1 MNPEHVRVLVARR
14 MQQATEALEDG
25 RYLLAAGRGART
37 AVNRAYYAAFYAVL
51 ALLQALGKTPR
62 KHRGVL
68 ALFDTECVR
77 TGRLPK
83 ELSAALHQLF
93 DARQEEIIADLIQYC
108 LRKPRNSSPSR
119 SNLCKLYVII
129 CLIPGI
135 SRESSTPDNA
145 TEHSMPV
152 EQHHPALERILS
164 LGQEVEAR

>member
-14 MQQATEALEDG
+14 MQQAAEALEDG

-51 ALLQALGKTPR
+51 ALLQALGKIPR

-77 TGRLPK
+77 TGRLPR

-93 DARQEEIIADLIQYC
+93 DARQEDDYRRIHRCGGAIC
-108 LRKPRNSSPSR
+108 PS
-119 SNLCKLYVII
+119 Y
-129 CLIPGI
+129 
-135 SRESSTPDNA
+135 T
-145 TEHSMPV
+145 
-152 EQHHPALERILS
+152 
-164 LGQEVEAR
+164 

>member
-51 ALLQALGKTPR
+51 AMLQALGKTPR

-93 DARQEEIIADLIQYC
+93 DARQEDDYRRLDPVLPEEAIELIAVAEQFVQAIRDHLLDTGY
-108 LRKPRNSSPSR
+108 LPR
-119 SNLCKLYVII
+119 
-129 CLIPGI
+129 
-135 SRESSTPDNA
+135 E
-145 TEHSMPV
+145 
-152 EQHHPALERILS
+152 
-164 LGQEVEAR
+164 

>member
-93 DARQEEIIADLIQYC
+93 DARHEDDYRRLDPVLPEEAIELIAVAEQFVQAIRDHMLDTGY
-108 LRKPRNSSPSR
+108 L
-119 SNLCKLYVII
+119 
-129 CLIPGI
+129 
-135 SRESSTPDNA
+135 SRE
-145 TEHSMPV
+145 
-152 EQHHPALERILS
+152 
-164 LGQEVEAR
+164 

>member
-14 MQQATEALEDG
+14 MQQAAEALEDG

-93 DARQEEIIADLIQYC
+93 DARQEDDYRRLDPVLPE
-108 LRKPRNSSPSR
+108 
-119 SNLCKLYVII
+119 
-129 CLIPGI
+129 
-135 SRESSTPDNA
+135 EA
-145 TEHSMPV
+145 TECIAV
-152 EQHHPALERILS
+152 AEQFVQAIHDHMLDTGYLPRE
-164 LGQEVEAR
+164 

>member
-51 ALLQALGKTPR
+51 ALLQAFGKTPR

-83 ELSAALHQLF
+83 ELSATLHQLF
-93 DARQEEIIADLIQYC
+93 DARQEDDY
-108 LRKPRNSSPSR
+108 RR
-119 SNLCKLYVII
+119 LYPV
-129 CLIPGI
+129 LP
-135 SRESSTPDNA
+135 EEA
-145 TEHSMPV
+145 TESIAAA
-152 EQHHPALERILS
+152 EQFVQAIRDYMLDTGYLPRE
-164 LGQEVEAR
+164 

>member
-37 AVNRAYYAAFYAVL
+37 AVNRAYDAAFYAVL

-77 TGRLPK
+77 TGRLPQ

-93 DARQEEIIADLIQYC
+93 DARQEDDYRRLDPVLPE
-108 LRKPRNSSPSR
+108 
-119 SNLCKLYVII
+119 
-129 CLIPGI
+129 
-135 SRESSTPDNA
+135 EA
-145 TEHSMPV
+145 TEFIAV
-152 EQHHPALERILS
+152 AEQFVQALRDYMLDTGYLPRE
-164 LGQEVEAR
+164 

>member
-51 ALLQALGKTPR
+51 AMLQTLGKTPR

-93 DARQEEIIADLIQYC
+93 DARQEDDYRRLDPVLPE
-108 LRKPRNSSPSR
+108 
-119 SNLCKLYVII
+119 
-129 CLIPGI
+129 
-135 SRESSTPDNA
+135 EA
-145 TEHSMPV
+145 TEFIAV
-152 EQHHPALERILS
+152 AEQFVRAIRDHLLDTGYLPKE
-164 LGQEVEAR
+164 

>member
-25 RYLLAAGRGART
+25 KYLLAARRGART

-68 ALFDTECVR
+68 ALFDTECIR

-83 ELSAALHQLF
+83 DLSAALHQLF
-93 DARQEEIIADLIQYC
+93 DARQEDDYRRLDPVLPE
-108 LRKPRNSSPSR
+108 
-119 SNLCKLYVII
+119 
-129 CLIPGI
+129 
-135 SRESSTPDNA
+135 EA
-145 TEHSMPV
+145 TEFIAV
-152 EQHHPALERILS
+152 AEQFVQAIRAYMLDTGYLPRE
-164 LGQEVEAR
+164 

>member
-1 MNPEHVRVLVARR
+1 

-68 ALFDTECVR
+68 ALFDMECVR

-93 DARQEEIIADLIQYC
+93 DARQEDDYRRLDPVLPE
-108 LRKPRNSSPSR
+108 
-119 SNLCKLYVII
+119 
-129 CLIPGI
+129 
-135 SRESSTPDNA
+135 EA
-145 TEHSMPV
+145 TEFIAVTEQFVQAIRDHLLDTGYLQREEHSGLFYG
-152 EQHHPALERILS
+152 A
-164 LGQEVEAR
+164 

>member
-1 MNPEHVRVLVARR
+1 MNPEHVRILVARR

-93 DARQEEIIADLIQYC
+93 DARQEDDYRRLDPVLPE
-108 LRKPRNSSPSR
+108 
-119 SNLCKLYVII
+119 
-129 CLIPGI
+129 
-135 SRESSTPDNA
+135 EA
-145 TEHSMPV
+145 TEFIAV
-152 EQHHPALERILS
+152 AEQFVQAIRAYLLDTGYLPRE
-164 LGQEVEAR
+164 

>member
-1 MNPEHVRVLVARR
+1 MAGVSSRL
-14 MQQATEALEDG
+14 
-25 RYLLAAGRGART
+25 GRGART

-93 DARQEEIIADLIQYC
+93 DARQEDDYRRLDPVLPEEAIELIAVAEQFVQAIRDHMLDTGY
-108 LRKPRNSSPSR
+108 LPR
-119 SNLCKLYVII
+119 
-129 CLIPGI
+129 
-135 SRESSTPDNA
+135 E
-145 TEHSMPV
+145 
-152 EQHHPALERILS
+152 
-164 LGQEVEAR
+164 